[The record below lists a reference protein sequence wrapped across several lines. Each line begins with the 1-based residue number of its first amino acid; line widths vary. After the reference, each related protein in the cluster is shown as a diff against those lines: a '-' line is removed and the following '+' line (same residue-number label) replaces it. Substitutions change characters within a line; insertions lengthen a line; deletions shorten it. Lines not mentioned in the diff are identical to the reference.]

1 MDLFQLKCFV
11 NVVDQRSF
19 TKAAFEVSSSQS
31 ALSKQISKLEDEL
44 NVRLFDRSR
53 RVVTLTP
60 AGREF
65 EPHARKLLADYDEMM
80 ASIKRFSNSGHLHI
94 GSVDHMGRVGL
105 TTPISTFLKQ
115 YPDGGV
121 TIDIERGTSLGVM
134 DQLVAGKLDMAFIA
148 HIISPFSKASNID
161 AYQLD
166 HYRLYTLVVDNYHA
180 IVSRRHRFAGLDVVT
195 WQDLA
200 EEKLVILDKSYGLNA
215 IIRES
220 FRQCGLRPN
229 IAFERDQ
236 VDAILGMVEGNFGIS
251 ILSKRIAATQYDV
264 EAIPIDPPISRNTVL
279 VVPKEVE
286 ARQRLCPPHRGLLQG
301 QHPRPLRGA
310 VASAL
315 RARAVPGI
323 LPPRALSVGRSA
335 RGALSVRPCL
345 STGPPP
351 RGTMDK
357 TTKETVPGHG
367 DKHFDRRRRG
377 RHRRPGGGLS
387 EK

>member
-229 IAFERDQ
+229 IAFECDQ

-286 ARQRLCPPHRGLLQG
+286 ARQRL
-301 QHPRPLRGA
+301 A
-310 VASAL
+310 
-315 RARAVPGI
+315 
-323 LPPRALSVGRSA
+323 ALSATSWIITGTTPPAPAGSRS
-335 RGALSVRPCL
+335 LRP
-345 STGPPP
+345 P
-351 RGTMDK
+351 
-357 TTKETVPGHG
+357 
-367 DKHFDRRRRG
+367 
-377 RHRRPGGGLS
+377 RPGGSRHSPPSRTVRQTEREGGAFCPALPLDRAS
-387 EK
+387 SPWYNGQNHKGDCPGTWRQTF

>member
-1 MDLFQLKCFV
+1 MKKDLDLLTKDIIERLKARGADLAWCSAAVKETREF
-11 NVVDQRSF
+11 NVDGGEFSLLRTLFDNSLTVTAVKDGKKGSVGLNSFEDEAVSRAIDDCLAAAEASHADDGWGLCPDANRESF
-19 TKAAFEVSSSQS
+19 TEGEPVPD
-31 ALSKQISKLEDEL
+31 LD
-44 NVRLFDRSR
+44 RLFDRSR

-229 IAFERDQ
+229 IAFECDQ

-286 ARQRLCPPHRGLLQG
+286 ARQRLAGGFVRHIVDYYRDNT
-301 QHPRPLRGA
+301 
-310 VASAL
+310 
-315 RARAVPGI
+315 PG
-323 LPPRALSVGRSA
+323 
-335 RGALSVRPCL
+335 PC
-345 STGPPP
+345 GEP
-351 RGTMDK
+351 
-357 TTKETVPGHG
+357 
-367 DKHFDRRRRG
+367 
-377 RHRRPGGGLS
+377 
-387 EK
+387 

>member
-166 HYRLYTLVVDNYHA
+166 HYRLYTLVVDNFHA

-229 IAFERDQ
+229 IAFECDQ

-286 ARQRLCPPHRGLLQG
+286 ARQRLAGGFVRHIVDYYRDNT
-301 QHPRPLRGA
+301 
-310 VASAL
+310 
-315 RARAVPGI
+315 PG
-323 LPPRALSVGRSA
+323 
-335 RGALSVRPCL
+335 PC
-345 STGPPP
+345 GEP
-351 RGTMDK
+351 
-357 TTKETVPGHG
+357 
-367 DKHFDRRRRG
+367 
-377 RHRRPGGGLS
+377 
-387 EK
+387 